1 MTQPATRDDFEV
13 ALSGLDAPTLEVI
26 LEVARTL
33 KAAQDAD
40 DDRPPEVIL
49 GPVLARAGID
59 WPAKEDDH
67 DRRTV

>member
-13 ALSGLDAPTLEVI
+13 ALSDLDAPTLEVI
-26 LEVARTL
+26 LDVVRTF
-33 KAAQDAD
+33 KDAQDAG

-59 WPAKEDDH
+59 WPAKEDAH
-67 DRRTV
+67 DRTA

>member
-13 ALSGLDAPTLEVI
+13 ALSDLDAPTLEVI
-26 LEVARTL
+26 LDVVRAL
-33 KAAQDAD
+33 KAAQDAG
-40 DDRPPEVIL
+40 DDRPTEVIL

-59 WPAKEDDH
+59 WPAKEDAH